1 MEKNSQLWIKT
12 NSVEDEI
19 LSDTFYDEMLLSTI
33 KSAWLIE
40 LWTEE
45 ESFRSIEKKLDVNPG
60 DLNYRVDLI
69 SWLLYSAKEI
79 LLADDVFSQ
88 DHMEVIGDLV
98 SDINILRSRT
108 IHGCKED
115 LLTLVNIP
123 QVGRF
128 RARELSKL
136 GIRNPNDIQGMNGS
150 MRSKILNLRGWG
162 PTLLAKIETE
172 VAKVLKRNKSKTKPL
187 RPDDVPLETE
197 RDSTLQK

>member
-1 MEKNSQLWIKT
+1 M
-12 NSVEDEI
+12 
-19 LSDTFYDEMLLSTI
+19 
-33 KSAWLIE
+33 
-40 LWTEE
+40 
-45 ESFRSIEKKLDVNPG
+45 
-60 DLNYRVDLI
+60 
-69 SWLLYSAKEI
+69 
-79 LLADDVFSQ
+79 
-88 DHMEVIGDLV
+88 
-98 SDINILRSRT
+98 
-108 IHGCKED
+108 
-115 LLTLVNIP
+115 NIP

-136 GIRNPNDIQGMNGS
+136 GIRNPNDIQEMDGS